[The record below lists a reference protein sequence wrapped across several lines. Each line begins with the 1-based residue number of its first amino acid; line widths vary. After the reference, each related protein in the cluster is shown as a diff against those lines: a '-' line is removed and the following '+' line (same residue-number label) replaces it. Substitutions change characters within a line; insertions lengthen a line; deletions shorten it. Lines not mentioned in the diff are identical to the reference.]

1 MDVRFDFITNLQ
13 YKVRAL
19 TAQLKALE
27 SGEKFVT
34 LKSEFRSQLS
44 AKDREIRTLK
54 LELTDAHCQTA
65 TVRKNWMQ
73 VIEDMEKEHGKALQ
87 KKDRTIQSLE
97 ERALRAEQL
106 LDEHRSKLRDKNK
119 ELYQTKVELEDEKGK
134 VLKLKAQINRDYENS
149 SNPSSL
155 KPNRKKITNNRE
167 KTGRT
172 PGGQFG
178 HKGHPRKRHVP
189 TDSIDIPV
197 PEEYVNNPEYKPT
210 GKVVSKQ
217 LISIHLGV
225 TVTEYST
232 PEFRYVRTGQ
242 RVHAK
247 FPEGLVNEVNYS
259 GNVKAFM
266 FLLNNRCN
274 VSIKNAS
281 GFLSEMTGGKLN
293 ISAGMINGLSKEFSR
308 KTEQERKKAFADILL
323 SPVVN
328 MDFTSARVS
337 GRKMN
342 VAVCAT
348 PSTVLYF
355 ARNHKG
361 HKGIQGTPVETYQ
374 GTLVHDHDKTFYNY
388 GNAHQEC
395 LDHPLRYLKDSM
407 ENEPNL
413 KWNKLMRELIRE
425 MIHFRNGLDP
435 NDDRNPDQIEPDIVV
450 KFEARY
456 NEILGLAKEEYE
468 YEPPSK
474 YYIDGFNLYMKLAN
488 YKDNHLLFLH
498 DRRVPHNNNLSE
510 RLLRVIKRKQAQA
523 MTFRSDGG
531 LDFLCHSLG
540 IIASLRVQGKNLFE
554 CIASIF

>member
-1 MDVRFDFITNLQ
+1 MNPSFEYTSNLQ
-13 YKVRAL
+13 YKVKSLSARVQAF
-19 TAQLKALE
+19 E
-27 SGEKFVT
+27 SGEKYV
-34 LKSEFRSQLS
+34 KMRADHKGQI
-44 AKDREIRTLK
+44 AIKDREIKKLK
-54 LELTDAHCQTA
+54 SELAGTRRQVVD
-65 TVRKNWMQ
+65 VRKSWQQ
-73 VIEDMEKEHGKALQ
+73 VFDDMEKEYTKELL
-87 KKDRTIQSLE
+87 KKDRAIAKLE
-97 ERALRAEQL
+97 EKILKTQIMLDAE
-106 LDEHRSKLRDKNK
+106 KNKYRDKVR
-119 ELYQTKVELEDEKGK
+119 ELYQVKTELDDEKGK
-134 VLKLKAQINRDYENS
+134 VLKLKAQVNRDYENS

-172 PGGQFG
+172 PGGQLG
-178 HKGHPRKRHVP
+178 HDGHRRKRHVP
-189 TDSIDIPV
+189 TGSVDIPA
-197 PEEYVNNPEYKPT
+197 PEEYANSPEYKPT

-217 LISIHLGV
+217 MIDIRLGI

-242 RVHAK
+242 RVHAQ

-259 GNVKAFM
+259 GNVKAFA

-274 VSIKNAS
+274 VSIINVS
-281 GFLSEMTGGKLN
+281 RFLSELTDGKLN

-308 KTEQERKKAFADILL
+308 KTEEERKKAFTDIML

-328 MDFTSARVS
+328 TDFTSVRVN

-355 ARNHKG
+355 AREHKG
-361 HKGIQGTPVETYQ
+361 HEGIKDTPVETHQ
-374 GTLVHDHDKTFYNY
+374 GTLVHDHDKTFYHY

-395 LDHPLRYLKDSM
+395 LDHPSRYLKGSM
-407 ENEPNL
+407 DHEPNL
-413 KWNKLMRELIRE
+413 KWNRLMRELIRD
-425 MIHFRNGLDP
+425 MIHFSNGLDP
-435 NDDRNPDQIEPDIVV
+435 NDSRNPDQIAPDIVAE
-450 KFEARY
+450 FEGRY
-456 NEILGLAKEEYE
+456 DEILSLAKDEYE

-474 YYIDGFNLYMKLAN
+474 YYVDGFNLYKKLLN

-510 RLLRVIKRKQAQA
+510 RLLRVVKRKQAQV
-523 MTFRSDGG
+523 MTFRSDSS

-540 IIASLRVQGKNLFE
+540 TIASLRAQGKNLYE
-554 CIASIF
+554 SIASIF